1 MKVSTHRALSVIGG
15 MPGLKLKT
23 QNDGQW
29 WLCIGPKVV
38 VSGQV
43 SCNLWHKS
51 ALKLN

>member
-1 MKVSTHRALSVIGG
+1 MKVRTHRALSGERQYDRF
-15 MPGLKLKT
+15 KLKT

-38 VSGQV
+38 VSGKV